1 MHTKFVESQ
10 CAHGNYCFTSEYILL
25 LKEYVSVSH
34 PILGE
39 DAAEQYD
46 DLLSSSSS
54 PSQKQGHIFVVYFT
68 EDNHP
73 CSIAC
78 NHEIDGRN
86 DTIHITYPIS
96 NVGVCDQ

>member
-1 MHTKFVESQ
+1 MVMRMTTINHHTAQ
-10 CAHGNYCFTSEYILL
+10 RHP
-25 LKEYVSVSH
+25 H

-54 PSQKQGHIFVVYFT
+54 PSQKQGYIFVVYFS

-78 NHEIDGRN
+78 NNEIDGRN
-86 DTIHITYPIS
+86 DTIHITYPILAFVTNKLAS
-96 NVGVCDQ
+96 LS